1 MEVVLEKFEKRI
13 EKINWKL
20 WRKAGYWLVL
30 AVLVLIAGVAV
41 ISTLNIPGNYKILAV
56 HSGSMKPAVKIGSIV
71 VIKPSKEYQK
81 GDIISFT
88 DPNDP
93 KYSVT
98 HRIFEIKE
106 EGTAFITKGDANDAP
121 DAREVAKDSILGK
134 VILTIPLLGY
144 PVAFAKTFLG
154 LVLLVIIPA
163 ILIIFSELR
172 VIKNELSKRTQGKK
186 DLKKKELVKAFLLLF
201 FLATLSLGVTRA
213 YLSDV
218 ERSQGNIFQAGTW

>member
-13 EKINWKL
+13 KEINWKL
-20 WRKAGYWLVL
+20 WRKIGYWLVL

-41 ISTLNIPGNYKILAV
+41 ISTFNIPGNYKLLSV
-56 HSGSMKPAVKIGSIV
+56 HSGSMKPAVKLGSIV
-71 VIKPSKEYQK
+71 VVKPSKEYQK

-106 EGTAFITKGDANDAP
+106 ERTAFITKGDANDAP
-121 DAREVAKDSILGK
+121 DAKEVVKDNVLGK
-134 VILTIPLLGY
+134 VILTIPFLGY
-144 PVAFAKTFLG
+144 PVAFAKTLPG
-154 LVLLVIIPA
+154 LILLVIIPA

-172 VIKNELSKRTQGKK
+172 VIKNELLKYTQGKK
-186 DLKKKELVKAFLLLF
+186 DLKKKKLVKVLLLLF
-201 FLATLSLGVTRA
+201 FLATLSLGATKA

-218 ERSQGNIFQAGTW
+218 ERSQGNIFQAETW